1 MEILKK
7 RKIKLVPEEYY
18 EDYYKTRD
26 GEVFEL
32 EEEAISHEEMLNDKE
47 EFLSSISY
55 SENPLLYSIMPN
67 ITKIFKFTNNVDF
80 SLLCSWLDIDGMA
93 VNENGD
99 LLNPITD
106 LVDDEEYVCIC
117 GEVQVRESNDNFN
130 STKYMRFIP
139 YENYKKIVLL

>member
-32 EEEAISHEEMLNDKE
+32 EEEAISHEEMLNEKE
-47 EFLSSISY
+47 EFL
-55 SENPLLYSIMPN
+55 
-67 ITKIFKFTNNVDF
+67 